1 MWGRVPEERGSAPAA
16 CWCPRRLTLSGASVG
31 GTFCESGRQESQGG
45 ALGAPPGFHRQKI
58 PLPVRCGRGILFCC
72 NQSSERI
79 RAERLRASAMTF
91 SSSMR
96 VSTPSR

>member
-1 MWGRVPEERGSAPAA
+1 MRLQSAESSGSLTHSGTGVGRA
-16 CWCPRRLTLSGASVG
+16 
-31 GTFCESGRQESQGG
+31 FCEGVCRESQGG
-45 ALGAPPGFHRQKI
+45 TLGAPPGSHRQKI
-58 PLPVRCGRGILFCC
+58 PLPVRLGRGILFCC

>member
-1 MWGRVPEERGSAPAA
+1 MWGRVPEERGSAPAV
-16 CWCPRRLTLSGASVG
+16 CWCSWQANPFRADVG
-31 GTFCESGRQESQGG
+31 GAFFG
-45 ALGAPPGFHRQKI
+45 ACAGNVRAVARRSTGLPQAKI
-58 PLPVRCGRGILFCC
+58 PLPYLTGRGILFCC

>member
-1 MWGRVPEERGSAPAA
+1 MRLRSAESPGS
-16 CWCPRRLTLSGASVG
+16 LTLSGAGVG
-31 GTFCESGRQESQGG
+31 RAFCESGRRESQGG
-45 ALGAPPGFHRQKI
+45 ALGAPPGFRRQKI
-58 PLPVRCGRGILFCC
+58 PLPVRRGRGISFCC

>member
-1 MWGRVPEERGSAPAA
+1 MWGRVPEGWESAPAA
-16 CWCPRRLTLSGASVG
+16 CWCSWQANPFRAGEGGAFCG
-31 GTFCESGRQESQGG
+31 GVCRESQGG
-45 ALGAPPGFHRQKI
+45 TLGALPGFHRQKI
-58 PLPVRCGRGILFCC
+58 PLPVRYGRGILFCC

>member
-1 MWGRVPEERGSAPAA
+1 MRLRSAESPGS
-16 CWCPRRLTLSGASVG
+16 LTLSGAGVG
-31 GTFCESGRQESQGG
+31 RAFCESGRRESQGG
-45 ALGAPPGFHRQKI
+45 ALGAPPGSHRQKI
-58 PLPVRCGRGILFCC
+58 PLPVRYGRGISFCC

>member
-1 MWGRVPEERGSAPAA
+1 MRLRSAESPGK
-16 CWCPRRLTLSGASVG
+16 LTHSGACVG
-31 GTFCESGRQESQGG
+31 GAFCG
-45 ALGAPPGFHRQKI
+45 ADAGKARAVARALPGSHRQKI
-58 PLPVRCGRGILFCC
+58 PLPVRRGRGILFCC

>member
-1 MWGRVPEERGSAPAA
+1 MERPERWRKGCGGVCRESQSGGSALHRAPIGKN
-16 CWCPRRLTLSGASVG
+16 P
-31 GTFCESGRQESQGG
+31 
-45 ALGAPPGFHRQKI
+45 PPGQ
-58 PLPVRCGRGILFCC
+58 VREGILFCC

-96 VSTPSR
+96 VSMPSR

>member
-1 MWGRVPEERGSAPAA
+1 MWGRVPEERGSAPTA
-16 CWCPRRLTLSGASVG
+16 CRNPGSLTHSGTDVGRAFFGAGGRKARTVARRSPGLPQAKN
-31 GTFCESGRQESQGG
+31 
-45 ALGAPPGFHRQKI
+45 PP
-58 PLPVRCGRGILFCC
+58 PVRRGRGILFCC

>member
-1 MWGRVPEERGSAPAA
+1 MRLQSAESSGSLTHSGTGVGGAFCGADAGKARAVHSAP
-16 CWCPRRLTLSGASVG
+16 C
-31 GTFCESGRQESQGG
+31 Q
-45 ALGAPPGFHRQKI
+45 APTGKKV
-58 PLPVRCGRGILFCC
+58 PLPVRYGRGILFCC